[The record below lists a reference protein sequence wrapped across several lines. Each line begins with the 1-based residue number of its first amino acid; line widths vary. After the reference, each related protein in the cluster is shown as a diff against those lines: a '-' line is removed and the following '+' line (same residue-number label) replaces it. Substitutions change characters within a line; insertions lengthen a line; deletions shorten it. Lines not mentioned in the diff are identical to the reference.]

1 MSWLHQLED
10 FLCTKLEG
18 WFRKKFPDPVGPVD
32 LAKSLWKQMR
42 KQRFRSIKKVYV
54 PNYYLIRLHPDDL
67 EQLVSIQKALTKE
80 LAEYLEQK
88 AAERRLSLVG
98 PVQVHL
104 DWDRELSPGQ
114 VTVVGRMQEKHGREE
129 KKEHDLG
136 QTLVY
141 QGPLSRED
149 GMVFRQWQL
158 EVVAG
163 PDVGKVYQLQAGCN
177 VIGRQPGIEI
187 SLTDPR
193 VSRQHAWVEVM
204 GEQILVTDLDSTN
217 GTLVNEERIQTKLVG
232 SGARLEVGDT
242 VLLLKEVVN

>member
-1 MSWLHQLED
+1 
-10 FLCTKLEG
+10 
-18 WFRKKFPDPVGPVD
+18 
-32 LAKSLWKQMR
+32 MR
-42 KQRFRSIKKVYV
+42 KQRFRSIKVYV

-163 PDVGKVYQLQAGCN
+163 PDFGKVYQLQAGCN

-187 SLTDPR
+187 SLTDPGSL
-193 VSRQHAWVEVM
+193 VSMLGWRLWESRFWLPIWTVPMV
-204 GEQILVTDLDSTN
+204 
-217 GTLVNEERIQTKLVG
+217 LVNEERIQTKLVG
-232 SGARLEVGDT
+232 SGLGW
-242 VLLLKEVVN
+242 K